1 MQPLFDMPDSRATGQ
16 RRRYV
21 KRAASFVVAVQLALQ
36 TKGFTYEKWGGT
48 QTCKPGDWVVSN
60 NGDTYTVDRDSF
72 ERTYKNLS
80 PGLYRKTTPIWAE
93 VAQQAGNVQTKEGV
107 TSYKAGDYLVS
118 NDQEGKDP
126 YAISK
131 TSFDAMYELAHDS

>member
-1 MQPLFDMPDSRATGQ
+1 MQPSVDMPASRATGQ
-16 RRRYV
+16 RQRYV
-21 KRAASFVVAVQLALQ
+21 KRATSFVVAVQLEMQ

-48 QTCKPGDWVVSN
+48 QTCKPGDWIVSN
-60 NGDTYTVDRDSF
+60 DGDTYTVDRDSF
-72 ERTYKNLS
+72 ARTYKNLS

-93 VAQQAGNVQTKEGV
+93 VAQQAGKVQTKEGL

-118 NDQEGKDP
+118 NDQDGKDP

-131 TSFDAMYELAHDS
+131 TSFEAMYELARD

>member
-1 MQPLFDMPDSRATGQ
+1 MRTSVDMPDSRASGQ
-16 RRRYV
+16 RQRYV
-21 KRAASFVVAVQLALQ
+21 KRATSFVVAVQLALQ
-36 TKGFTYEKWGGT
+36 TKGFIYEKWGGT
-48 QTCKPGDWVVSN
+48 QTCKPGDWIVSN
-60 NGDTYTVDRDSF
+60 DGDTYTVDRESF

-93 VAQQAGNVQTKEGV
+93 VAQHAGNVRTKEGL
-107 TSYKAGDYLVS
+107 TSYTAGDYLVS

-131 TSFDAMYELAHDS
+131 ASFEAMYELARD